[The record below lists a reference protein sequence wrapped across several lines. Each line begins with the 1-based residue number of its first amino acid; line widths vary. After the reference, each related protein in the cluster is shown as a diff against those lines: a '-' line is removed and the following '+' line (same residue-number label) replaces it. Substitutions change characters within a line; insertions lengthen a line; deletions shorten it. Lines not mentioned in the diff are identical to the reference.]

1 MSDAAED
8 MFKYKVEQLKELNGE
23 FNLDFL
29 EPLYVLN
36 QVDNEDDI
44 AIIKDMVVE
53 NDVIEAA

>member
-1 MSDAAED
+1 
-8 MFKYKVEQLKELNGE
+8 LNGE